1 MPARQAV
8 HLRGVQVTRPLL
20 ASWPAS
26 VLSPNNRKHWR
37 LKSDA
42 KRLQRC
48 EWAYVALGMGMK
60 AKLTDGQKLDV
71 RLEFYPPDRKIRD
84 ADNLLANY
92 GHRILK
98 AWWGNTVKS
107 DFLAEIVVTGIDD
120 GPGVINRLTNR
131 IADMGINIRQFS
143 ISGEGGYF
151 EGRISLIVANTD
163 QLQRAIIAL
172 REFHW
177 VTGVSRVE

>member
-1 MPARQAV
+1 MHQMLEAEAGSWRHMPAGEAV

-84 ADNLLANY
+84 ADNLLASC
-92 GHRILK
+92 K
-98 AWWGNTVKS
+98 AGLDGLS
-107 DFLAEIVVTGIDD
+107 DALGIDD
-120 GPGVINRLTNR
+120 SR
-131 IADMGINIRQFS
+131 F
-143 ISGEGGYF
+143 
-151 EGRISLIVANTD
+151 RISFELMDDTVRGGCVKVYVAEP
-163 QLQRAIIAL
+163 A
-172 REFHW
+172 
-177 VTGVSRVE
+177 